1 MRTECNVCM
10 HHCSLEEGKTGICRA
25 RKNEGGTI
33 RSTNYGKITS
43 IDLDPME
50 KKPLL
55 HFYPGTWILSVGSFG
70 CNLRC
75 PFCQNYSISQSGEEE
90 SDYIRIS
97 PEELV
102 EKAVEWK
109 ERGNVGI
116 AFTYNEPLIGWE
128 FVRDTAR
135 LSREKDLKTV
145 VVTNGSFTEETLQ
158 EVLPYVDAMNIDLKG
173 FTDRYYR
180 MLGGDLETVKKFIL
194 GAAGKCHIE
203 LTTLIVPGEND
214 TVEEMQQI
222 AAWIAAIDPEI
233 PLHISRFFPAWKMQD
248 RGPTRIDKV
257 MELVAEAQKYLKYV
271 HPGNC

>member
-109 ERGNVGI
+109 ERGNAI
-116 AFTYNEPLIGWE
+116 SSSQPLLFLVKMTPWKKCS
-128 FVRDTAR
+128 R
-135 LSREKDLKTV
+135 L
-145 VVTNGSFTEETLQ
+145 
-158 EVLPYVDAMNIDLKG
+158 LPG
-173 FTDRYYR
+173 
-180 MLGGDLETVKKFIL
+180 
-194 GAAGKCHIE
+194 
-203 LTTLIVPGEND
+203 
-214 TVEEMQQI
+214 
-222 AAWIAAIDPEI
+222 
-233 PLHISRFFPAWKMQD
+233 
-248 RGPTRIDKV
+248 
-257 MELVAEAQKYLKYV
+257 
-271 HPGNC
+271 

>member
-135 LSREKDLKTV
+135 LAREKDLKTV

>member
-25 RKNEGGTI
+25 WKNEGGTI

-135 LSREKDLKTV
+135 LAREKDLKTV

-222 AAWIAAIDPEI
+222 ASWIAAIDPEI

>member
-33 RSTNYGKITS
+33 RSINYGKITS

>member
-1 MRTECNVCM
+1 MKTECNVCM

-25 RKNEGGTI
+25 RKNEEGTI

-102 EKAVEWK
+102 EKAMEWK

-135 LSREKDLKTV
+135 LAREKDLKTV

-158 EVLPYVDAMNIDLKG
+158 KVLPYVDAMNIDLKG

-194 GAAGKCHIE
+194 GSVGKCHVE

-222 AAWIAAIDPEI
+222 AAWIASIDPEI

>member
-75 PFCQNYSISQSGEEE
+75 PFCQNYSISQSGEEK

-135 LSREKDLKTV
+135 LAREKDLKTV

-194 GAAGKCHIE
+194 GGAGKCHIE